1 MKIYKLKI
9 LNFIRNNYF
18 LKRIKL
24 NLEKF
29 SGKYSEIGFINNQS
43 TLKKLSF
50 RLWIFH
56 YKLIEQLQLM
66 HSFEIVNN
74 NR

>member
-50 RLWIFH
+50 RL
-56 YKLIEQLQLM
+56 
-66 HSFEIVNN
+66 
-74 NR
+74 